1 MPLNGPFKFQEV
13 TGDRKKTIILNNA
26 LENLIWHGNLNNDL
40 IKIQSSPSPLLSSL
54 NPDDSI
60 DLKTHQHFMYIEERY
75 LNSGNRS
82 RHIRNIYH
90 IGKKYASI
98 IIEKNTAFIL
108 LVIFV
113 LILIVIRGK
122 DPPSFQIFFDYG
134 AFVYKLLRFTII
146 SALLWLLSIVLSS
159 LSKFSATT
167 ITGTSTIISATASTS
182 TTSVIVNVPSTF
194 TGYLKDKLFR
204 TAEYKIHKMFV
215 ASISFSFIRMFVN
228 LDSIVLIFMISLC
241 CIVYNIIEY
250 MMINR
255 NMNHELIN
263 HITSLSEHIVAFSN
277 REYMTEITLRE
288 HIICKIINKN
298 DQKNS
303 NNNTDKNDNDLIYI
317 QSHMKFNDFEN
328 DFATEREN
336 KVRGILKDLWTLVVQ
351 KIVTNG
357 KIQSQAT
364 IIAGNEVTLFLK

>member
-1 MPLNGPFKFQEV
+1 
-13 TGDRKKTIILNNA
+13 
-26 LENLIWHGNLNNDL
+26 
-40 IKIQSSPSPLLSSL
+40 
-54 NPDDSI
+54 
-60 DLKTHQHFMYIEERY
+60 
-75 LNSGNRS
+75 
-82 RHIRNIYH
+82 
-90 IGKKYASI
+90 
-98 IIEKNTAFIL
+98 
-108 LVIFV
+108 
-113 LILIVIRGK
+113 
-122 DPPSFQIFFDYG
+122 
-134 AFVYKLLRFTII
+134 
-146 SALLWLLSIVLSS
+146 
-159 LSKFSATT
+159 
-167 ITGTSTIISATASTS
+167 
-182 TTSVIVNVPSTF
+182 
-194 TGYLKDKLFR
+194 
-204 TAEYKIHKMFV
+204 
-215 ASISFSFIRMFVN
+215 
-228 LDSIVLIFMISLC
+228 
-241 CIVYNIIEY
+241 